1 MLPFWLVSMINPRL
15 VLGSMLPQVTFNEG
29 YIFSF
34 RVFMSIAPLLSV
46 TMTAMTFWPSI
57 KKATPAM
64 VIGLGRQLF
73 LYIPLMIILP
83 RIFGVQSIYVGSF
96 LIDVF
101 LSIIVILI
109 LAKDFKDLRKLKEKK
124 IS

>member
-1 MLPFWLVSMINPRL
+1 MLPFWLVSMISPRL
-15 VLGSMLPQVTFNEG
+15 VLGSMLPQVTFDVE

-34 RVFMSIAPLLSV
+34 RIFMSIAPLLSV

-57 KKATPAM
+57 KKAAPAM

-83 RIFGVQSIYVGSF
+83 GIFGIQSIYIGSF
-96 LIDVF
+96 AIDVF

-109 LAKDFKDLRKLKEKK
+109 LSKDFKKLRKLSIK
-124 IS
+124 SSC